1 MGILIIAI
9 DLLWRLLVLK
19 QRRNE
24 SIGLITSS
32 IHWLMLFFLA
42 HLTGMTYSENSG
54 FGWMDIGTKLSF
66 FIFPVL
72 AFFYPIKTNLDRFA
86 WFFIRGALVAIVVSL
101 IFAAYNYYN
110 RGFIAYFFDSR
121 LSFMMHRSY
130 WATYLVIATSF
141 IWYFFLTGKISFGK
155 GVILYTVF
163 SALTFMTGSKMGIL
177 LLIIT
182 TFIWLAL
189 LLKQKKAYLLGL
201 FTLLF
206 MLGIGLGV
214 DYFAPQL
221 STRLKSGMAVFSGK
235 DIDPTTTESN
245 AARILVWRSSMKVIQ
260 ENFVFGVGTGDI
272 KDKLKAQYLKDGYT
286 GVAELNM
293 NAHNQFLNTHVAIGI
308 VGSLTLLLS
317 FIFAYLRSLKQEKTL
332 SIIVLILFLSLL
344 TESFFETQA
353 GIIPGAFFLAFIGF
367 GCFSRNEEIQPSSE
381 IVE

>member
-1 MGILIIAI
+1 
-9 DLLWRLLVLK
+9 LV
-19 QRRNE
+19 
-24 SIGLITSS
+24 
-32 IHWLMLFFLA
+32 
-42 HLTGMTYSENSG
+42 
-54 FGWMDIGTKLSF
+54 
-66 FIFPVL
+66 
-72 AFFYPIKTNLDRFA
+72 
-86 WFFIRGALVAIVVSL
+86 GA
-101 IFAAYNYYN
+101 
-110 RGFIAYFFDSR
+110 
-121 LSFMMHRSY
+121 
-130 WATYLVIATSF
+130 VIET
-141 IWYFFLTGKISFGK
+141 
-155 GVILYTVF
+155 
-163 SALTFMTGSKMGIL
+163 
-177 LLIIT
+177 
-182 TFIWLAL
+182 
-189 LLKQKKAYLLGL
+189 KKAYLLGL

-332 SIIVLILFLSLL
+332 SIIVLILFSSLL

-367 GCFSRNEEIQPSSE
+367 GCFQGMKKYNQAAKL
-381 IVE
+381 